1 VSPRHR
7 KRSTHT
13 FAQPILCISLETGST
28 TNASWSLKEWRAVR
42 RQAVNLP
49 PVLQAIVALD
59 IWNELAVL
67 RHAPWL
73 GRLLAASILRQTGV
87 TTAAHLTGF
96 NLGPKL
102 IPVERRRHRDRETRL
117 LAIARGLTA
126 AAGRAEGPRPALA
139 RQMMER
145 KLAGRRT
152 SSKLP
157 GLIDFV
163 MRGRSSH
170 PAC

>member
-1 VSPRHR
+1 M
-7 KRSTHT
+7 
-13 FAQPILCISLETGST
+13 
-28 TNASWSLKEWRAVR
+28 R

-73 GRLLAASILRQTGV
+73 DRLLAASILRQTGV
-87 TTAAHLTGF
+87 TTSAHLTGF
-96 NLGPKL
+96 NLGLKL
-102 IPVERRRHRDRETRL
+102 IPSNAAVIAIVTRL

-126 AAGRAEGPRPALA
+126 AAGRAEGPRLALA

-157 GLIDFV
+157 ALIDFV
-163 MRGRSSH
+163 MARPLISAGIVTRTLNVTPQAARRTVGELDLCEITGRGRFR
-170 PAC
+170 AWGVL